1 MFYILGAGL
10 KVQKSVLQVPFQKEG
25 QEMLGFLLNV
35 EKKGR
40 TWVPLP
46 EVSKILSS
54 AGFPTCTSLSVFR
67 FLIQPNKY
75 YLA

>member
-40 TWVPLP
+40 AWVPFP
-46 EVSKILSS
+46 EVSKILNS
-54 AGFPTCTSLSVFR
+54 AGFPTRTSLSVFW

>member
-40 TWVPLP
+40 AWVPLP
-46 EVSKILSS
+46 EVSKILNS
-54 AGFPTCTSLSVFR
+54 AGFPASTSLSVFR